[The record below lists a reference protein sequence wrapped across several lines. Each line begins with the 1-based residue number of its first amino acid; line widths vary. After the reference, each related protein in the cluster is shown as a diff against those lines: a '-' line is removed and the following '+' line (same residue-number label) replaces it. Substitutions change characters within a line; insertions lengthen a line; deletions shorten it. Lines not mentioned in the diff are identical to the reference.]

1 MVIPP
6 QFNWGALLDVAFN
19 EGFAAVR
26 VGDLESG
33 KWGYIDRAGK
43 FAINPQ
49 FRSASRF
56 SDGLAAVQTE
66 QSGPWGY
73 IDKTGAV
80 VINPQ
85 FDATNP
91 FSEGLAAARIGD
103 KWGYISR

>member
-1 MVIPP
+1 V
-6 QFNWGALLDVAFN
+6 
-19 EGFAAVR
+19 
-26 VGDLESG
+26 ESG
-33 KWGYIDRAGK
+33 EWGYIDRAGK